1 MKYRLKSRPEVST
14 DILEAADWY
23 ERQQPGLGA
32 DFAREVRENIRSL
45 RINPLLYR
53 IRHARYRV
61 RWVLLRRFPYRVVFV
76 VDDNV
81 ITLLAV
87 THAKSHERRWHERA
101 KGK

>member
-45 RINPLLYR
+45 RVNPLLYR
-53 IRHARYRV
+53 IRHTRYRV
-61 RWVLLRRFPYRVVFV
+61 RWVLLRRFPYRIVFV

-81 ITLLAV
+81 ITILAV
-87 THAKSHERRWHERA
+87 THAKSHYRHRRERKKSE
-101 KGK
+101 